1 MFRFLLIFLESK
13 CSLFLSSGI
22 LFPIHSHIALNY
34 VISDYVPKASRSL
47 VRAGLLG
54 ATIVAAAGILKLNL
68 AGPGLTDVIK
78 SLWRSPKVI
87 EEKK

>member
-1 MFRFLLIFLESK
+1 M
-13 CSLFLSSGI
+13 
-22 LFPIHSHIALNY
+22 
-34 VISDYVPKASRSL
+34 
-47 VRAGLLG
+47 RAGLLG